1 MHGGSTMNKTITTAL
16 LAATLFGL
24 AGSAFA
30 QINDPRFASVPAA
43 AAPAPAPKFTFM
55 LFWKE
60 DNAATREM
68 AQSVKNAVAKRADR
82 AQWTDYN
89 VTDPKSA
96 ALIEQYKLSR
106 SPMPLVLCV

>member
-1 MHGGSTMNKTITTAL
+1 MNKIITAAL

-30 QINDPRFASVPAA
+30 QVNDPRFANLPTA

-68 AQSVKNAVAKRADR
+68 AKSVKTAVAKRADR
-82 AQWTDYN
+82 ANGPT
-89 VTDPKSA
+89 TT
-96 ALIEQYKLSR
+96 
-106 SPMPLVLCV
+106 